1 MDNMHPVMAQCLAVQ
16 PFAPRPSL
24 NDDDLYVVDLK
35 TMQPVTSYGCASA
48 TARDARYSGVAVRP
62 GQALL
67 KGMQLRHMQGAKADG
82 GAA

>member
-1 MDNMHPVMAQCLAVQ
+1 MQYLHPAFAQALAIAA
-16 PFAPRPSL
+16 FAPPVSL